1 MKALVPLLS
10 REENSPEFL
19 EKLKE
24 FQEVVLLV
32 CIDRSDMV
40 GEFGFAAGDMRSAT
54 KFMEEMVSALKR
66 RKIKVEDVLEWGET
80 AQKIVQ
86 LAQLKKADTVLLK
99 KQSNLHWKKLVE
111 EVEKKLKKK
120 VEIV

>member
-10 REENSPEFL
+10 HDENSPEFL
-19 EKLKE
+19 EKLKT
-24 FQEVVLLV
+24 FDEVVLLV
-32 CIDRSDMV
+32 VIDRADMV

-54 KFMEEMVSALKR
+54 KLMEEMVSALKR

-80 AQKIVQ
+80 VQKIVQ
-86 LAQLKKADTVLLK
+86 LAQLKNAEKVLLK
-99 KQSNLHWKKLVE
+99 KQSNLHWRKLVQ
-111 EVEKKLKKK
+111 EVEQKLGKK